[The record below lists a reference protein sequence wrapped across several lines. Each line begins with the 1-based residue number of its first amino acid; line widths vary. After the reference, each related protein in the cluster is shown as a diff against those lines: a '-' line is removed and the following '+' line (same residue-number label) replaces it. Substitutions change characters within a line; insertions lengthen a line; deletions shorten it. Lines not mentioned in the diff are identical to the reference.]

1 MPASMYGSYP
11 KRRAAAIGVT
21 PTRVSDIADTL
32 APGGALWRGRVG
44 HFLLRLQPHADA
56 VACAPQLDCFND
68 QNRHR

>member
-32 APGGALWRGRVG
+32 APGAPCGAGV
-44 HFLLRLQPHADA
+44 
-56 VACAPQLDCFND
+56 
-68 QNRHR
+68 